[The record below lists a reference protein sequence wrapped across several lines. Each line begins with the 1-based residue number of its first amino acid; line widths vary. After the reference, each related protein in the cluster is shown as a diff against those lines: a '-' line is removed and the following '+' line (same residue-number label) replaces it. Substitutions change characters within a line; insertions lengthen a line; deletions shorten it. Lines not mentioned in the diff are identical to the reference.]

1 MRRAMSKVKF
11 KADRDRVEAYSM
23 MFDLKLTPEEIDT
36 MGEQLP
42 GVLAGIEDLWDV
54 DVAGTEM
61 SVIFP
66 VDR

>member
-1 MRRAMSKVKF
+1 MSKVEF
-11 KADRDRVEAYSM
+11 KADRDGVEAYSK
-23 MFDLKLTPEEIDT
+23 MFDLKLAPEEVDT

-42 GVLAGIEDLWDV
+42 GVLAGIEDLWEV

>member
-1 MRRAMSKVKF
+1 MSRVKF
-11 KADRDRVEAYSM
+11 DADREKVEAYSK
-23 MFDLKLTPEEIDT
+23 MFDLKLTPDEVDT
-36 MGEQLP
+36 MAEQLP

>member
-1 MRRAMSKVKF
+1 MSKVKF
-11 KADRDRVEAYSM
+11 EANRDRVEAYSK
-23 MFDLKLTPEEIDT
+23 MFDLRLTPEEVET

-42 GVLAGIEDLWDV
+42 GVLTGIEQLWDV

>member
-1 MRRAMSKVKF
+1 MSKVKF
-11 KADRDRVEAYSM
+11 KADRDKVEAYSR
-23 MFDLKLTPEEIDT
+23 MFDLRLAPDEVDT
-36 MGEQLP
+36 MAEQLP
-42 GVLAGIEDLWDV
+42 GVLAGIEELWDV

>member
-1 MRRAMSKVKF
+1 MSKVKF
-11 KADRDRVEAYSM
+11 DADREKVEAYSK
-23 MFDLKLTPEEIDT
+23 MFDLKLTPDEVDT
-36 MGEQLP
+36 MAEQLP